1 MKKIGF
7 VPLRGGSK
15 SIPLKN
21 IKILNGKP
29 LCYWILNAFNSSNLD
44 EIYVA
49 TDSDQIKEVV
59 NSFGFAKVNIYNREP
74 LNAQDT
80 SSTESVMLEFLTN
93 HPKQNEDIFVLGQA
107 TSPFI
112 TSTHI
117 NEALDVIQTNN
128 YDSLLSGVNTKRF
141 FWDYNNNQPLNYDY
155 AKRPR
160 RQDFKGYFMEN
171 GAFYINSVKNILQH
185 KNRLFGKVYLYE
197 MDDMSALEIDEQLD
211 WKIAEILMQSH

>member
-21 IKILNGKP
+21 IKILNDKP
-29 LCYWILNAFNSSNLD
+29 LCYWILNTFNSSNLD
-44 EIYVA
+44 VIYVA
-49 TDSDQIKEVV
+49 TDSEQIKETI
-59 NSFGFAKVNIYNREP
+59 NSFGFAKVNIYNRAP

-80 SSTESVMLEFLTN
+80 SSTESVMLEFLSN
-93 HPKQNEDIFVLGQA
+93 NPQQNEDIFVLGQA

-112 TSTHI
+112 TTKNI
-117 NEALDVIQTNN
+117 NEALDIMQTNK

-141 FWDYNNNQPLNYDY
+141 FWDYNNNQPLNYNY
-155 AKRPR
+155 TQRPR

-171 GAFYINSVKNILQH
+171 GAFYMNIVKNILQY
-185 KNRLFGKVYLYE
+185 KNRLSGNVYLYE
-197 MDDMSALEIDEQLD
+197 MDDVSALEIDEPLD